1 MYNLALT
8 IAGLFGKTKL
18 ILEQI
23 ITVLFVAATVV
34 FLWGMIQ
41 YILAAGEE
49 KKIGEARKRIVAGL
63 IGLFMMVAMWGI
75 VKVITNTFFG
85 P

>member
-8 IAGLFGKTKL
+8 IAGLFGKTKG
-18 ILEQI
+18 ILEQLI
-23 ITVLFVAATVV
+23 GLMFVIATVV

-49 KKIGEARKRIVAGL
+49 KKIGEARKRIIAGL
-63 IGLFMMVAMWGI
+63 IGLFFMVAMWGI

>member
-8 IAGLFGKTKL
+8 IAGLFGKTKG
-18 ILEQI
+18 ILEQLI
-23 ITVLFVAATVV
+23 GLMFVIATVV

-49 KKIGEARKRIVAGL
+49 KKIGEARKRIIAGL
-63 IGLFMMVAMWGI
+63 IGLFFMVAMWGI
-75 VKVITNTFFG
+75 VKVITSTFFG

>member
-8 IAGLFGKTKL
+8 LAALFTKTKG

-49 KKIGEARKRIVAGL
+49 KKIGEARKRIVVGL

>member
-1 MYNLALT
+1 LYNLALT